1 MVKKILVQVI
11 KELLL
16 YQITDIMF
24 WGKRQHEK
32 VSLLTR
38 MLIESTIFN
47 ISERNLHKIHDCY
60 IFRLLYY
67 NVT

>member
-16 YQITDIMF
+16 YQITNMF

-38 MLIESTIFN
+38 MLIESIFN
-47 ISERNLHKIHDCY
+47 ISERNLHKIHD
-60 IFRLLYY
+60 
-67 NVT
+67 

>member
-16 YQITDIMF
+16 YQITNMF

-47 ISERNLHKIHDCY
+47 ISERNLHKIHD
-60 IFRLLYY
+60 
-67 NVT
+67 

>member
-16 YQITDIMF
+16 YQITNIMF

-38 MLIESTIFN
+38 MLIEATIFN
-47 ISERNLHKIHDCY
+47 ISERNLHKIHD
-60 IFRLLYY
+60 
-67 NVT
+67 